1 MIDYL
6 LTFPDDAS
14 RSAAFPAPEE
24 SPHAPCWGAMGGTV
38 MPVRIVV
45 ADAVLS
51 EDGETV
57 ISPQVLG
64 AGSWIAIRCNER
76 SAEIEAMPNCLVAT
90 NNDLAQA
97 GEPYVYFCRLAPETI
112 MGRVDPVFAGD
123 GYPFQPG
130 QPASALADWLIG

>member
-6 LTFPDDAS
+6 LTFPDDAA
-14 RSAAFPAPEE
+14 RSAAFPEPEGN
-24 SPHAPCWGAMGGTV
+24 PPCWEAMGGTV

-51 EDGETV
+51 ENGEV

-90 NNDLAQA
+90 DNDLAQA
-97 GEPYVYFCRLAPETI
+97 GQPYVYFCRLEPETI

-130 QPASALADWLIG
+130 QPASALDAWLIAV